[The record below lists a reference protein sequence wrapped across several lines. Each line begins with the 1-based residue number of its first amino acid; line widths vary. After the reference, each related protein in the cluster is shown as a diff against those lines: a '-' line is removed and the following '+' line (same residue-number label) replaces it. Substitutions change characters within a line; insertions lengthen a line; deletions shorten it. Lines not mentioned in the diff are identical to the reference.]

1 MNFLKNLTKKY
12 QNIEEKFLTVCVQR
26 QIHTVHI
33 FGWRVLQKE
42 IFNKGKGYET
52 LKNNK

>member
-1 MNFLKNLTKKY
+1 MTRC
-12 QNIEEKFLTVCVQR
+12 ITVYYCTAAPVY
-26 QIHTVHI
+26 IHIHI

-52 LKNNK
+52 